1 MVDWVFSTLVAD
13 EERAQSNGSVKSI
26 AVQSNGPV
34 KSTAV
39 QSNGPVKSTAV
50 VVMRDMLLGT
60 LEHMDKLTGL
70 GLGLGLAAQGQGL
83 GHGVGQGL
91 GAGLGLVTTAQG
103 SGLEMSSL
111 LRVMLAITQRLLPV
125 PAPLSQTL
133 SVSILEPQ
141 INIATNPITTTTN
154 TTNPITNTNNNKP
167 LTIPSLG
174 IGGLNYARTSLMAFH
189 RSLRV
194 LQGQGLGTDT
204 DTKNNNDNNEAN
216 ENINDNDDNN
226 DDGNDNDVSPSSTP
240 QTPIASTSIALQLL
254 LDILP
259 RACTQLSSPHLPHQI
274 LALACVRACF
284 ERLALHSPA
293 KVNDVSL

>member
-141 INIATNPITTTTN
+141 INIATNPITTTN
-154 TTNPITNTNNNKP
+154 TTNPITVP
-167 LTIPSLG
+167 PLG
-174 IGGLNYARTSLMAFH
+174 IGGLNHARASLMAFH

-194 LQGQGLGTDT
+194 LQGQGLETDT
-204 DTKNNNDNNEAN
+204 DTKNNHDNNEAN

-240 QTPIASTSIALQLL
+240 STPIASTSIALQLL

-259 RACTQLSSPHLPHQI
+259 RACTQLSSPQLPHQI

-293 KVNDVSL
+293 KVGG

>member
-1 MVDWVFSTLVAD
+1 MVDWVFCTLVAD
-13 EERAQSNGSVKSI
+13 EERAHSNGSVKSI
-26 AVQSNGPV
+26 
-34 KSTAV
+34 AV

-70 GLGLGLAAQGQGL
+70 GLGLGVAAQGQGL

-125 PAPLSQTL
+125 PAPPSMPLSEI
-133 SVSILEPQ
+133 VSIYVSEPQ
-141 INIATNPITTTTN
+141 TNTTTNPSTPTTTTTTN
-154 TTNPITNTNNNKP
+154 NNTNTKP
-167 LTIPSLG
+167 LTVPSLG
-174 IGGLNYARTSLMAFH
+174 IGGLDHARTSLMAFH

-194 LQGQGLGTDT
+194 LQGQGLDAQGQGLGTDT
-204 DTKNNNDNNEAN
+204 NTRNNHDKNDTN
-216 ENINDNDDNN
+216 ENVNDNDGDN
-226 DDGNDNDVSPSSTP
+226 DDDEFPSSTP
-240 QTPIASTSIALQLL
+240 PTPIAASTSIALQLL

-259 RACTQLSSPHLPHQI
+259 RACTQLSSPHLPHQV
-274 LALACVRACF
+274 LALACVHACF

-293 KVNDVSL
+293 KVGG